1 MESSDTLPVLTSA
14 VSLGLLHGLEPG
26 HGWLVAAAFALRHPN
41 HWWYGAWAA
50 AILAFA
56 HLTSTFVVVGLFVA
70 ADHMF
75 ELGSYP
81 WLHVLAGVMLLL
93 MAAHQWRSAGHQHHH
108 GDERP
113 VDGRAGHEHVAAPQ
127 DVHAADAH
135 TPRPGAEHSD
145 GEEHAHAHAH
155 AKAHDQGHGKT
166 RDPDRAAAGSLLG
179 LVGFAFALG
188 FVHEEEFAIIAL
200 AAGRANPW
208 LVMLVYALAVA
219 VSLIALTLL
228 SIMTLNRIERR
239 VHRIEPWLPRASAVI
254 LAIMGLVYILGLV

>member
-1 MESSDTLPVLTSA
+1 
-14 VSLGLLHGLEPG
+14 LLHGLEPG
-26 HGWLVAAAFALRHPN
+26 HGWLVAAAFALRHRN
-41 HWWYGAWAA
+41 RWWYGGWAA
-50 AILAFA
+50 AILGLA

-93 MAAHQWRSAGHQHHH
+93 MAAHQWRSTGHHH
-108 GDERP
+108 HPDDARA
-113 VDGRAGHEHVAAPQ
+113 DGVAHEHVAAPRDQ
-127 DVHAADAH
+127 DAAVVH
-135 TPRPGAEHSD
+135 PGMPGAEHRD
-145 GEEHAHAHAH
+145 GEHAHEHGR
-155 AKAHDQGHGKT
+155 GHGR
-166 RDPDRAAAGSLLG
+166 RDPERAAAGSLLG

-228 SIMTLNRIERR
+228 SIMTLNRLERR

-254 LAIMGLVYILGLV
+254 LAVMGLVYILGLV